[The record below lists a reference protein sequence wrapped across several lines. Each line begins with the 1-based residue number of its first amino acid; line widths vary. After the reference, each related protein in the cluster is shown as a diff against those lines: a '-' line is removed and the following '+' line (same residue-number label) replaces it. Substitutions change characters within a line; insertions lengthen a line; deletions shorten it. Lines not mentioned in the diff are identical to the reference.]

1 MISLHWLDAV
11 SAEFPPLDSALREPD
26 GLLAAGGD
34 LSASRLI
41 CAYRQGI
48 FPWYSEGEPILWWS
62 PDPRFVLKP
71 GQVKISR
78 SLAKNLRNTTL
89 TLRMDSA
96 FEAVISNCSSQPREG
111 QPGTWISEDM
121 KQAYIELHRQGHAHS
136 VECWEGS
143 TLVGGLYGVHT
154 GQIFCGESMFSRQ
167 SNASK
172 IALVHL
178 CRFIQHHGF
187 KLIDSQV
194 YTAHLKRMG
203 AGMIP
208 RDEYIETLQQQS
220 DIKMPD
226 NWGELFQEFLVT
238 RE

>member
-1 MISLHWLDAV
+1 MISLQWL
-11 SAEFPPLDSALREPD
+11 SASSPEFPPLNSALREPD

-34 LSASRLI
+34 LSTNRLI
-41 CAYRQGI
+41 SAYQQGI

-71 GQVKISR
+71 EQIKISR
-78 SLAKNLRNTTL
+78 SLAKNLRNSSL

-96 FEAVISNCSSQPREG
+96 FEDVITNCSSQPREG

-121 KQAYIELHRQGHAHS
+121 KQAYIEFHRQGHAHS
-136 VECWEGS
+136 VECWEGN
-143 TLVGGLYGVHT
+143 TLVGGLYGIHT

-172 IALVHL
+172 IALVYL
-178 CRFIQHHGF
+178 CRFIHYHDF

-194 YTAHLKRMG
+194 YTAHLERMG

-208 RDEYIETLQQQS
+208 RDEYIEILQQPA
-220 DIKMPD
+220 DLEMPD
-226 NWGELFQEFLVT
+226 NWDELFQEFLLI
-238 RE
+238 RK